1 MGVELEYGE
10 VSAVD
15 YQGCRIRVRLDDRDG
30 VQSYW
35 LNVPQRNTQGVQSRP
50 ILPEL
55 EEQVA
60 VLIDS
65 DGVGGVYLG
74 GIYSTVEPPPV
85 VDENTHY
92 VRFKDGTV
100 FSYDQGASVMSLDC
114 VGAVTLKCSRNLTV
128 DSGEPVVVNA
138 PSATLNIPDTTLN
151 GNLQV
156 NGNLNVGGNIDATG
170 TIMDVGGNSNNH
182 SHP

>member
-35 LNVPQRNTQGVQSRP
+35 LNVPQRNTQGTQRRP
-50 ILPEL
+50 IMPEL
-55 EEQVA
+55 NEQVA
-60 VLIDS
+60 VLLDT

-85 VDENTHY
+85 IDEGTDY

-100 FSYDQGASVMSLDC
+100 ITYDQVASVMSLDC
-114 VGAVTLKCSRNLTV
+114 VGATLLKCAQNLTV
-128 DSGEPVVVNA
+128 ESGEPVVVKA
-138 PSATLNIPDTTLN
+138 PSAVLDIPQVTLN
-151 GNLQV
+151 GDLQV
-156 NGNLNVGGNIDATG
+156 NGNIGATG
-170 TIMDVGGNSNNH
+170 SIIDVGGNSNH
-182 SHP
+182 HTH